1 MCSNNAFDLGFNS
14 HIRMPNQPPY
24 LPVSH
29 VFPGVAQLGDEA
41 GANGPTFIQNNSHS
55 PIIELKRRYDQKGA
69 YRVYSGK
76 ILTLTIKSPLHFY
89 FTTKSSSKIILLI
102 IK

>member
-1 MCSNNAFDLGFNS
+1 MSKYCSPLPYECVNNLYLPMCSNNAFDLGFNS

-24 LPVSH
+24 LTVSH

-41 GANGPTFIQNNSHS
+41 GANGPIFIQNNSHS

-69 YRVYSGK
+69 YRVYSGN
-76 ILTLTIKSPLHFY
+76 F
-89 FTTKSSSKIILLI
+89 
-102 IK
+102 